1 MASGIGSC
9 GEDEAS
15 EASEGE
21 SERFLNSYPSHQ
33 AGSLPMVMANGIQVG
48 KLAQWQMKQVQDR
61 ALFCQTK
68 VP

>member
-48 KLAQWQMKQVQDR
+48 KLANDNRFKTER
-61 ALFCQTK
+61 FFCQIK